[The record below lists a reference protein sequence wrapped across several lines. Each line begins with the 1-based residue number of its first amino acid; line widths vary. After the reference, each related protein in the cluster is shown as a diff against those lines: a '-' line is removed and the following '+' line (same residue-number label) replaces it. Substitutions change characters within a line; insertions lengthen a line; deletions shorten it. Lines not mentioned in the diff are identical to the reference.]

1 MKPIC
6 LGKKDFKV
14 NGVGVLREFSN
25 IAVIQH
31 QASQGCGIQADNSR
45 QNSQSCLKLF
55 HVLVAPQVAAVQ
67 MAQVCTAG
75 SVCFIWRQGSDP
87 IAHRPCR
94 SDAAERGSKIQT
106 NWRAAHQPACHP
118 CLPLPP
124 AVSAFLPHSTPT
136 HTWEKM
142 LSNNSD
148 TGFAL
153 HTAISKALGCW
164 ECFPVLPSLA
174 QGWHWTDHSPT
185 HC

>member
-1 MKPIC
+1 MAQKY
-6 LGKKDFKV
+6 LGSFQILQSYSIKHLR
-14 NGVGVLREFSN
+14 GVESKQITRG
-25 IAVIQH
+25 
-31 QASQGCGIQADNSR
+31 R

-75 SVCFIWRQGSDP
+75 SICLFGGKAVTPLLTGPAEAMLLSVAQKYRQIEGQL
-87 IAHRPCR
+87 INLLA
-94 SDAAERGSKIQT
+94 T
-106 NWRAAHQPACHP
+106 PA
-118 CLPLPP
+118 
-124 AVSAFLPHSTPT
+124 SLPHSTLT
-136 HTWEKM
+136 YTWEKM